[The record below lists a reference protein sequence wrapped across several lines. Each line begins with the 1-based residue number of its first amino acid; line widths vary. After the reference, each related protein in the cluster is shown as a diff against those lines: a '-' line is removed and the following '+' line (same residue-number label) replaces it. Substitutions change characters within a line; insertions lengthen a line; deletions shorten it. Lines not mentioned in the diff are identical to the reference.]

1 MQLDSTLPP
10 APFFVENGLAK
21 WQTSWSVLKARAAS
35 RPGTEDG
42 QVRLNCSLWKRREEE
57 SRKPLAHHG
66 SCRLLMKRKLAQST
80 SLGGVGRR
88 TERCCTALFHSHIK
102 MIPSGNVNMVVGETQ
117 QARGIT
123 KQWTGSRGSSSHT
136 HTHTRLDH
144 SYILHWF
151 SHITL
156 YHQLFPPGLSTNKN
170 REVPP
175 NRNTVAISEV
185 PQTNGTNVSILNVSE
200 MENEAEIAE
209 HEKPPQS
216 QKVQWKW
223 YAE

>member
-88 TERCCTALFHSHIK
+88 TERCCTALFHSHVK

-123 KQWTGSRGSSSHT
+123 RLNNGQEAEALVHT
-136 HTHTRLDH
+136 HTHTH
-144 SYILHWF
+144 TPGSF
-151 SHITL
+151 L
-156 YHQLFPPGLSTNKN
+156 YPPLIFTHHFVS
-170 REVPP
+170 P
-175 NRNTVAISEV
+175 AIS
-185 PQTNGTNVSILNVSE
+185 TRTF
-200 MENEAEIAE
+200 
-209 HEKPPQS
+209 HK
-216 QKVQWKW
+216 QKQRSSSKQKYSGHQWSTSNQW
-223 YAE
+223 H

>member
-10 APFFVENGLAK
+10 APFFAENGLAK
-21 WQTSWSVLKARAAS
+21 WQTSWSLLKVRAAS

-80 SLGGVGRR
+80 SLGGVGRH
-88 TERCCTALFHSHIK
+88 TERCCTTMFHSHVK
-102 MIPSGNVNMVVGETQ
+102 MIPSGNVNMLVGETQ

-136 HTHTRLDH
+136 HTHAWIILVSSTDFHTSLCIT
-144 SYILHWF
+144 SYF
-151 SHITL
+151 
-156 YHQLFPPGLSTNKN
+156 HQDF
-170 REVPP
+170 
-175 NRNTVAISEV
+175 
-185 PQTNGTNVSILNVSE
+185 PQTKIEKFLQTEIQWPSVKYLKPMALVS
-200 MENEAEIAE
+200 
-209 HEKPPQS
+209 QF
-216 QKVQWKW
+216 
-223 YAE
+223 